1 MVSSLM
7 IRSRK
12 LQMKPFK
19 LLDDSCLK
27 ILTRRVRIMSI
38 QTLII
43 FSEMYKC
50 NVSVWVW
57 SEFLLGLE

>member
-43 FSEMYKC
+43 FSEMYKY